1 MTDARTKEKRK
12 WWALKAALIARYGT
26 LSAASHALNCSTN
39 GFRHANKGI
48 CPGVAKKL
56 EKAGFLKHED
66 AAA

>member
-26 LSAASHALNCSTN
+26 LSAAAAAMKCSTN

-56 EKAGFLKHED
+56 QRAGFLKEERV
-66 AAA
+66 A